1 MIRRVARD
9 TRTAATAASR
19 SVRTRVMSAA
29 SMATS
34 APDPIAN
41 PSPCVPAWARA
52 AASLTPSPTMPT
64 TAPWACR
71 SATTSRLSAGSTS
84 ARTSAAS
91 IPTCA
96 ATCSAARALSPVSS
110 TGRIPSSRRA
120 ATAAREEGRTVSR
133 TTRTATACSGSL
145 SASAPISAL
154 TASAA
159 WPTAR
164 TTAVAPESWV
174 SSTAERTASGT
185 SAPISPV
192 SQPGRPT
199 ATRRP
204 STVAETPRPSW
215 LEKSDGAGRS
225 PRRSRAAAVMAAAT
239 GCSEADSTAPAR
251 RSISCPSGT
260 RPAAA
265 SAPVPAVAPTSR
277 QASTSRL
284 MRPWVT
290 VPVLSMTIVSSAR
303 VDSSTSG
310 PLMTTPNWAARP
322 EPTSSAVGVAR
333 PSAQGQAM
341 TSTATAAVKAACGLC
356 SVSSHPTKVAAD
368 STRTMGTNTPEIRSA
383 RRWTGALP
391 ACAAVTIRPIRASVV
406 PSPTAVAR
414 TSSAPEVLTVAPVT
428 DCPASTS
435 VGTDSP
441 VSSEASTAERPSTT
455 TPSVATFSP
464 GRTRNRSPAARS
476 SMLMRSSVRVAS
488 ARGAPSSSRTST
500 ASRLPDGEVRTTRVT
515 SLAPS
520 SSRARRASP
529 ERYLARAS
537 A

>member
-1 MIRRVARD
+1 M
-9 TRTAATAASR
+9 
-19 SVRTRVMSAA
+19 
-29 SMATS
+29 
-34 APDPIAN
+34 
-41 PSPCVPAWARA
+41 
-52 AASLTPSPTMPT
+52 
-64 TAPWACR
+64 
-71 SATTSRLSAGSTS
+71 
-84 ARTSAAS
+84 
-91 IPTCA
+91 
-96 ATCSAARALSPVSS
+96 
-110 TGRIPSSRRA
+110 
-120 ATAAREEGRTVSR
+120 SR
-133 TTRTATACSGSL
+133 TTRTAMAFSGCVSGAVAPASSESSEAL
-145 SASAPISAL
+145 SVAASSGAL
-154 TASAA
+154 VSTFAASPGS
-159 WPTAR
+159 PTAR
-164 TTAVAPESWV
+164 TTAVAPESWA

-215 LEKSDGAGRS
+215 LEKSAGVGRS
-225 PRRSRAAAVMAAAT
+225 PNRSRAATVMAVAT

-251 RSISCPSGT
+251 RSASSPSGA
-260 RPAAA
+260 RSAAV
-265 SAPVPAVAPTSR
+265 SAPVPAPAPTSW

-290 VPVLSMTIVSSAR
+290 VPVLSMTIVSRAR

-310 PLMTTPNWAARP
+310 PLMTTPSWAARP
-322 EPTSSAVGVAR
+322 DPTSSAVGVAS

-341 TSTATAAVKAACGLC
+341 TSTATAAVKAACGVC
-356 SVSSHPTKVAAD
+356 PVSSHPARVAAD
-368 STRTMGTNTPEIRSA
+368 SARTMGTNTPEIRSA

-414 TSSAPEVLTVAPVT
+414 TSRTPEVLTVAPVT
-428 DCPASTS
+428 VCPASTS

-455 TPSVATFSP
+455 TPSAATFSP

-476 SMLMRSSVRVAS
+476 STLMRSSVRVAS
-488 ARGAPSSSRTST
+488 ARGEPSSSRTST

>member
-1 MIRRVARD
+1 
-9 TRTAATAASR
+9 
-19 SVRTRVMSAA
+19 
-29 SMATS
+29 
-34 APDPIAN
+34 
-41 PSPCVPAWARA
+41 
-52 AASLTPSPTMPT
+52 
-64 TAPWACR
+64 
-71 SATTSRLSAGSTS
+71 
-84 ARTSAAS
+84 
-91 IPTCA
+91 
-96 ATCSAARALSPVSS
+96 
-110 TGRIPSSRRA
+110 
-120 ATAAREEGRTVSR
+120 
-133 TTRTATACSGSL
+133 
-145 SASAPISAL
+145 
-154 TASAA
+154 
-159 WPTAR
+159 
-164 TTAVAPESWV
+164 
-174 SSTAERTASGT
+174 
-185 SAPISPV
+185 
-192 SQPGRPT
+192 
-199 ATRRP
+199 
-204 STVAETPRPSW
+204 
-215 LEKSDGAGRS
+215 
-225 PRRSRAAAVMAAAT
+225 
-239 GCSEADSTAPAR
+239 
-251 RSISCPSGT
+251 
-260 RPAAA
+260 
-265 SAPVPAVAPTSR
+265 
-277 QASTSRL
+277 

-310 PLMTTPNWAARP
+310 PLMTTPSWAARP
-322 EPTSSAVGVAR
+322 EPTSSAVGVAS

-356 SVSSHPTKVAAD
+356 PVSSHPARVAAD

-414 TSSAPEVLTVAPVT
+414 TSRTPEVLTVAPVT
-428 DCPASTS
+428 ACPASTS

-455 TPSVATFSP
+455 TPSAATFSP

-476 SMLMRSSVRVAS
+476 STLMRSSVRVAS
-488 ARGAPSSSRTST
+488 ARGEPSSSRTST